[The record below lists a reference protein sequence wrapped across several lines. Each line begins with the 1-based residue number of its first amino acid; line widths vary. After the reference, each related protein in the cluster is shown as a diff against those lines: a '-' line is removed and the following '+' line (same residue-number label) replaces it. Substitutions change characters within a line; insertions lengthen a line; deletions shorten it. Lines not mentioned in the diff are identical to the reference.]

1 MKKYLLIILCFGIW
15 NCELNRTYDG
25 EFKDGQYNGQGTLT
39 YQNGA
44 KYIGEFKGG
53 VKHGKGIYRY
63 DDDFE
68 IKGQWVRGNLS
79 IQPSPTYSSNQS
91 NSNCTISGA
100 RSFAIKRMSING
112 KVASAEMSN
121 MGNNKWGVTGLVY
134 TRIGHKTVMLVVGCN
149 NGSYEILSSNIL

>member
-1 MKKYLLIILCFGIW
+1 MKKYLFIVLLVGFW
-15 NCELNRTYDG
+15 SCELKRTYDG

-68 IKGQWVRGNLS
+68 IKGQWVRGNFS
-79 IQPSPTYSSNQS
+79 IKPPNSSNQS
-91 NSNCTISGA
+91 NGNCTTSGA
-100 RSFAIKRMSING
+100 RSFARKKMSING
-112 KVASAEMSN
+112 KVMDIKLVESGYRQWEA
-121 MGNNKWGVTGLVY
+121 TGIVY
-134 TRIGHKTVMLVVGCN
+134 TRLGQTYNYLLIRCFD
-149 NGSYEILSSNIL
+149 GSFVIKDIEVRKL